1 MSTIDPTSQSQLDS
15 ILKKLGVQSEEETS
29 RGSTDTLGQSDFLKL
44 MTTQLQNQ
52 DPFAPMENAEFIAQM
67 AQFSTVTGITE
78 MGTELKGIAEQLGE
92 FKIAT
97 AANLLGN
104 SVMIPGNY
112 ARPDDS
118 GEIHGMLDLPSAS
131 GATNL
136 TFSNAAGDVLHQ
148 MQLGAQPSGLVG
160 FAWSDVPQ
168 SVLDSGEP
176 VRIEAFVDMGT
187 GMESLTP
194 SIFAEILAAS
204 TGDAVSGV
212 VLDVRDYGE
221 VRAADVRKF
230 RR

>member
-1 MSTIDPTSQSQLDS
+1 MSTIDPTSQAQLDS
-15 ILKKLGVQSEEETS
+15 ILKKLGVKGEEDPKPAS
-29 RGSTDTLGQSDFLKL
+29 KDNLGQSDFLKL

-78 MGTELKGIAEQLGE
+78 MGASLKGIAEQLGE
-92 FKIAT
+92 FRIAT
-97 AANLLGN
+97 AANLLGS

-112 ARPDDS
+112 ARPDES

-131 GATNL
+131 GATSL
-136 TFSNAAGDVLHQ
+136 SFSNATGDLLHT

-160 FAWSDVPQ
+160 FEWSDVPQ
-168 SVLDSGEP
+168 SVLDSGEA
-176 VRIEAFVDMGT
+176 VRIEAFADMGK

-204 TGDAVSGV
+204 TGDAVNGV
-212 VLDVRDYGE
+212 MLDVRDYGE
-221 VRAADVRKF
+221 VRAADVKKF

>member
-15 ILKKLGVQSEEETS
+15 ILKKLGVQGEEDTS
-29 RGSTDTLGQSDFLKL
+29 RGNKDTLGQSDFLKL

-67 AQFSTVTGITE
+67 AQFSTVTGITD
-78 MGTELKGIAEQLGE
+78 MGAELKGIAEQLGE

-112 ARPDDS
+112 ARPDDN

-131 GATNL
+131 GVTNL

-168 SVLDSGEP
+168 SVLDSGEA
-176 VRIEAFVDMGT
+176 VRIEAFADMGT

-212 VLDVRDYGE
+212 VLDVRDYGA
-221 VRAADVRKF
+221 VRAADVTKF